1 MKLSQRY
8 FNCAGT
14 IIHCLQ
20 SAATESRMLLS
31 HEVVVGTRGKGGTM
45 ETAFSE
51 EELTIAYTSIEG
63 VGKLV

>member
-1 MKLSQRY
+1 M
-8 FNCAGT
+8 
-14 IIHCLQ
+14 Q